1 MSHHSLDSKG
11 GDDYQGHE
19 HPGAIL
25 EAACHSEILGK
36 VPASTWSHGE
46 LWSINHTSEF
56 VQPRDMRT
64 GLSFSWASHWK
75 SPEVGLTFRHFSCF
89 MGKAA
94 PIAYGRAAE
103 EGHECELS
111 GAKPRTLAHSQQTQG
126 DHSGASTVFPTR
138 GSFGNIYQHK
148 DSLSMG
154 LPWRSRG

>member
-1 MSHHSLDSKG
+1 MLLRTGQNKKSERERGQERVPKTEALVFLLPTLGSDVTSQSRFKC

-64 GLSFSWASHWK
+64 GLSFSWASH
-75 SPEVGLTFRHFSCF
+75 
-89 MGKAA
+89 
-94 PIAYGRAAE
+94 
-103 EGHECELS
+103 
-111 GAKPRTLAHSQQTQG
+111 
-126 DHSGASTVFPTR
+126 
-138 GSFGNIYQHK
+138 
-148 DSLSMG
+148 
-154 LPWRSRG
+154 